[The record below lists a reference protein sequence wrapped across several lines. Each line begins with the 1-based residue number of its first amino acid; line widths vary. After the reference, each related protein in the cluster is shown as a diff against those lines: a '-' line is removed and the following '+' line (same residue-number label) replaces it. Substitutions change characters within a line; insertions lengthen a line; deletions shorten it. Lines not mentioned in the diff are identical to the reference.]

1 MRRQCASGL
10 EVEIEPAALWSAG
23 QQGLVQSQQLLWAVV
38 LSRKHIDVAPLP
50 VAQYGHILCEAQHNW
65 PGSMKP
71 PSQIKLT
78 RSAAEKFSTWQKKIG
93 KRKWKFPKGGV
104 GGVRPFGKN
113 SQKMS
118 FFWQAPLYVIRYN
131 YVQLAVFF
139 AERNHAMVGRDRCRC
154 NKTCRTPQTCPGPP
168 NDARCANQQDIR
180 SLPGTIV
187 LATDWW
193 MDHTF

>member
-1 MRRQCASGL
+1 MRLRTWGWNRACSLVISWAARVGS
-10 EVEIEPAALWSAG
+10 EPATFVSSGSVKEAYRRSTSSSCPIWSHFMWG
-23 QQGLVQSQQLLWAVV
+23 PTQLTRKYEATFTNQTHQVC
-38 LSRKHIDVAPLP
+38 SRKTF
-50 VAQYGHILCEAQHNW
+50 
-65 PGSMKP
+65 S
-71 PSQIKLT
+71 LT
-78 RSAAEKFSTWQKKIG
+78 KKIG